1 MNARYERDKLLRMIR
16 DEEIGVLVCA
26 PGSTPQ
32 LKMDIVLQECG
43 LCHQVVHM
51 DANNVELAS
60 HLVPICGPCF
70 MAELW
75 SSDFDHR
82 ESGALVGGVRMTFQ
96 EGMEAVAE
104 MVKPTDDPN

>member
-1 MNARYERDKLLRMIR
+1 MIR
-16 DEEIGVLVCA
+16 DEEVGVLVCA

-32 LKMDIVLQECG
+32 LKMDIVLRECG

-75 SSDFDHR
+75 SPDFDHR
-82 ESGALVGGVRMTFQ
+82 ESGALVGGARMTFK
-96 EGMEAVAE
+96 EGLAT
-104 MVKPTDDPN
+104 VKAMIDSDDNSETN